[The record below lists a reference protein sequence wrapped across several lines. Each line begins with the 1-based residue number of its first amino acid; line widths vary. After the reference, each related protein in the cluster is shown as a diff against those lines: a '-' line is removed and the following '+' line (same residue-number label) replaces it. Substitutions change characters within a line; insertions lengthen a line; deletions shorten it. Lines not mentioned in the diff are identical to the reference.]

1 MKTLLMSALMV
12 KQSLSSIANSY
23 AIISFS
29 YVVGLFLILFGFF
42 GVAASQSSGVYIKSV
57 ESSHSTS
64 QNF

>member
-1 MKTLLMSALMV
+1 LMV
-12 KQSLSSIANSY
+12 KQPLSSIANSY

-42 GVAASQSSGVYIKSV
+42 WVAVSQSPRIYTKSV
-57 ESSHSTS
+57 ESSHSTL